1 MGAPWALGVSTL
13 IFALA
18 HEHNTGDTAQLLAVG
33 AMAGTAYCRTRNLAA
48 SIAVH
53 ASFNLGV
60 LILFALWT
68 HS

>member
-1 MGAPWALGVSTL
+1 LAVAASTVV
-13 IFALA
+13 FAVA

-33 AMAGTAYCRTRNLAA
+33 AMAGISYARTRNLAT
-48 SIAVH
+48 SIVVH

-60 LILFALWT
+60 LVLYALWT